1 MQLLLRTTR
10 YTLKRK
16 KKKRTHRTKSRLQN
30 FYKKAKTQ
38 KNLHKNTHFC
48 LLTIGKV

>member
-16 KKKRTHRTKSRLQN
+16 KKKELTEQKVDYRIFIKKPKHRKIYIKIHV
-30 FYKKAKTQ
+30 FAY
-38 KNLHKNTHFC
+38 
-48 LLTIGKV
+48 